1 MGPGGVRLVGVAPPL
16 SQPMWQP
23 GFGTG
28 WHSWAPL
35 ASTIPPLFQTHA
47 SLGRADARWEVCAN
61 RAHLPTPK
69 NNLHTDLTLAP
80 LMLGARSQ
88 AVQLA
93 RDRDFDYKKMDLS
106 RFIKEKKI
114 IQQHDNHR
122 HR

>member
-1 MGPGGVRLVGVAPPL
+1 MGLGGVRWVGVAPPL

-35 ASTIPPLFQTHA
+35 ASTIPPLLQTHA

-61 RAHLPTPK
+61 RAHLPRQKQSAHRPDVGAA
-69 NNLHTDLTLAP
+69 HVGGAGRR
-80 LMLGARSQ
+80 GARSQ

-106 RFIKEKKI
+106 RFIKKKK
-114 IQQHDNHR
+114 
-122 HR
+122 